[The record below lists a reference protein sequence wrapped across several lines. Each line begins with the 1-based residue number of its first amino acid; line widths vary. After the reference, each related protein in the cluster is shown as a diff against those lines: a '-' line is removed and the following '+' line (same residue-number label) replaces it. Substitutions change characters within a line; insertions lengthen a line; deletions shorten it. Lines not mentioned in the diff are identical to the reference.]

1 MRAIYIVLFT
11 VFFYALPAAASGQE
25 TKNEKAIKRAVLDY
39 IEAQHHTDPTLF
51 KRGVDEKLAKRTY
64 WRTSSGKETVLE
76 TSFETMI
83 EVAKTYNQHGDK
95 FPKQPRVDVDIL
107 DIDNRVASVKLTVDE
122 WIDYMHL
129 YQTQQGDWK
138 IVNVLWQYH
147 DQNKHQS
154 QK

>member
-1 MRAIYIVLFT
+1 MRIIYL
-11 VFFYALPAAASGQE
+11 ALMTIFVCTQSMAANGKVDNNKQ
-25 TKNEKAIKRAVLDY
+25 AIKRAVLDY
-39 IEAQHHTDPTLF
+39 IEAQHRTQPELF

-64 WRTSSGKETVLE
+64 WRTSDGEEMVLE
-76 TSFETMI
+76 TSFDTML
-83 EVAKTYNQHGDK
+83 EVAKTYNQDGDK
-95 FPKQPRVDVDIL
+95 FPAKPRVEVDIL

-129 YQTQQGDWK
+129 YQTRQGDWK

-154 QK
+154 SK